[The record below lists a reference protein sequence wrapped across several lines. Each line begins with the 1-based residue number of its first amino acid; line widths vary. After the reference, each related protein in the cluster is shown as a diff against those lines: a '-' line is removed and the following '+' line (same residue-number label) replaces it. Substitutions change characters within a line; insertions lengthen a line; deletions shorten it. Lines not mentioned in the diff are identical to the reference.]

1 MEQRRT
7 LRAVVIDD
15 EKRSRNVLIRM
26 LEQFCTDV
34 DVVGTADGVEAGKA
48 AIREHRP
55 DLVFLDVEMP
65 PSTGFDV
72 LKDLDQTDFQVI
84 FVTAH
89 DHYAVKAIRFSAL
102 DYLLKPVDIDELRV
116 AVRKAGERRKEKS
129 GGEQMD
135 VLFQNLR
142 NAHARVGLPTKGG
155 IVFVQIPDIVRC
167 EAESNYT
174 HFILRNG
181 RRLMAA
187 RTLREFED
195 LFKESGFVR
204 IHQSHLVNLSH
215 VVQYLRGDG
224 GSVILT
230 DGTTLDVS
238 RRHKQDLLSR
248 MIIP

>member
-72 LKDLDQTDFQVI
+72 LKDLDHPDFQVI

-102 DYLLKPVDIDELRV
+102 DYLLKPVDIEELRA

-135 VLFQNLR
+135 ALFQNLR

-174 HFILRNG
+174 HIVLQNG

-187 RTLREFED
+187 KTLGEFED
-195 LFKESGFVR
+195 LFKQSGFVR

-230 DGTTLDVS
+230 DGTSLDVS